1 MPVLNSIAAFAEDM
15 TAWRRHLHANPE
27 LSYQEHETAAFV
39 AEKLK
44 SFGIEVTTGV
54 GGTGV
59 VGVLVGAKGDGPTI
73 GLRADMDAL
82 AIEEKNNTPYR
93 SVNVGVMHACGH
105 DGHTTMLLEKL
116 FSSFNLPKKWV
127 VKTAEPRG

>member
-82 AIEEKNNTPYR
+82 AIEERK
-93 SVNVGVMHACGH
+93 
-105 DGHTTMLLEKL
+105 TTRRTGPSML
-116 FSSFNLPKKWV
+116 V
-127 VKTAEPRG
+127 